1 MSERP
6 FRPRIVAGEDAAPG
20 ATAAPSAEQVSDEPS
35 RRPPEERAEHQR
47 VRDGVRY
54 CLQVFVGVRLALFV
68 VGLVAVAL
76 LPNAAAAP
84 VAAHQLGV
92 PIPVGVPGWPAPIL
106 TPGLHNLFT
115 SFERFDAL
123 WFLRIAASG
132 YRTSDGSAA
141 FFPLYPIA
149 TRVVSS
155 VLGGRPLAAAILV
168 SNAATFGA
176 FCVLYFLSTS
186 EFSERIAR
194 TTVLYVALF
203 PTAVFLFAP
212 YSEALFLL
220 LTLTAFW
227 GARRHRWWIAAA
239 AGILA
244 ALTRNVGVLLV
255 PALLVEAFLQWRR
268 KEIRLA
274 PALLGALAPVLGT
287 IAYLGYWRARSGDW
301 LAPVHVQSGWERHL
315 SSPTSTI
322 LRGTGEAFRWFGVFA
337 GGYHLLDWLLFV
349 PFVAALVYSAWRLRP
364 TYVAYLGLSLLAPLM
379 FIFAQRPLMSLPRFE
394 VVMFPAFWAFAEATE
409 RGWLPRTAMIA
420 LFAGGLGLFTLLFAN
435 WYYIF

>member
-1 MSERP
+1 MSEQH
-6 FRPRIVAGEDAAPG
+6 PRIVDGKDAA
-20 ATAAPSAEQVSDEPS
+20 ASASAAPAPGKASEASGRASGTRTEH
-35 RRPPEERAEHQR
+35 RRI
-47 VRDGVRY
+47 RDGVRY
-54 CLQVFVGVRLALFV
+54 CLVVFLGVRIGLFV
-68 VGLVAVAL
+68 IGLVAVAL
-76 LPNAAAAP
+76 LPNAAAVP
-84 VAAHQLGV
+84 GAAHQLGV
-92 PIPVGVPGWPAPIL
+92 PVPVGVPGWPAPIL

-132 YRTSDGSAA
+132 YRANDGSAA

-149 TRVVSS
+149 VRVISS
-155 VLGGRPLAAAILV
+155 VIGGRPLAAAILV

-176 FCVLYFLSTS
+176 LCALYFLTAS
-186 EFSERIAR
+186 ELSERIAK

-239 AGILA
+239 AGIGA
-244 ALTRNVGVLLV
+244 ALTRNVGLLLV
-255 PALLVEAFLQWRR
+255 PALLVEAFQQWRR
-268 KEIRLA
+268 KEVRLVPALGAALA
-274 PALLGALAPVLGT
+274 PALGT
-287 IAYLGYWRARSGDW
+287 IAYLGYWRARTGDW

-322 LRGTGEAFRWFGVFA
+322 VRGTGEAFRWFGVFA
-337 GGYHLLDWLLFV
+337 GGYHFLDWLLFV

-364 TYVAYLGLSLLAPLM
+364 TYVTYLGLSLLAPLM

-394 VVMFPAFWAFAEATE
+394 VVMFPAFWAFAEATD
-409 RGWLPRTAMIA
+409 RGWLPRTAVIA
-420 LFAGGLGLFTLLFAN
+420 LFAGGLAVFTLLFAN